1 MKRLTL
7 GEAAKEVTVSKATL
21 SKALK
26 SGRLSYIEKTKA
38 GYQIDPAELFRVF
51 PSKPRETVESER
63 SSTPV
68 ETAEIDAVRRENQ
81 LLRDQLDQTRAD
93 LEEWRQQA
101 RAVTLALS
109 GPNAGPQDDQKRR
122 WWKFS
127 T

>member
-26 SGRLSYIEKTKA
+26 SGRLSYVEKTKA
-38 GYQIDPAELFRVF
+38 GYQIDPSELFRVF
-51 PSKPRETVESER
+51 PPKPKETVESER
-63 SSTPV
+63 SSPPI

-101 RAVTLALS
+101 RAVTLALA
-109 GPNAGPQDDQKRR
+109 GPDSGPQDGQKRR
-122 WWKFS
+122 WWQLGS
-127 T
+127 